1 MDETTVLRQFFRG
14 DILLFSQ
21 TVQKLA
27 GIQIFP
33 KVVELRALRLLYRS
47 GYL

>member
-1 MDETTVLRQFFRG
+1 MDDTTVIRPYFRG
-14 DILLFSQ
+14 DRFLFSQ

-33 KVVELRALRLLYRS
+33 KGLS
-47 GYL
+47 GRTEGT